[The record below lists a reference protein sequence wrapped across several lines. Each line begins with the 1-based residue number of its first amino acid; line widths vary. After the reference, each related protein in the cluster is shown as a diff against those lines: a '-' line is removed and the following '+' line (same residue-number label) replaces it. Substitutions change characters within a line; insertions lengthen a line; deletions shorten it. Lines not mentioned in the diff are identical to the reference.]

1 MPSRKKTKR
10 KINHRFFWPLLLLV
24 LIIWFLYRYLTDFP
38 ILIDELVAKALIF
51 ALPVLF
57 YVRLSQYSAIMDSF
71 SPRLMKRGLL
81 VGLAAAGIFGF
92 AATILAFVTRS
103 ATPTSLALFSAEYF
117 AWELLLALITSF
129 FETLFFF
136 SFVMLVIKDL
146 YPKWS
151 LPKQLLLVATIFV
164 LFHLPNLLVNFTG
177 MDVLYQVLLLFALA
191 LGEGLWFSQR
201 PNAYSLVMIQA
212 IWGLVLL
219 LHF

>member
-10 KINHRFFWPLLLLV
+10 KTNHRFFWPLLV
-24 LIIWFLYRYLTDFP
+24 IVFIVWTLYRYLFTWP
-38 ILIDELVAKALIF
+38 IIVDELVAKALIF
-51 ALPVLF
+51 ALPVLI
-57 YVRLSQYSAIMDSF
+57 YVKLSHYSAVMDSF
-71 SPRLMKRGLL
+71 APRLMKRGLL
-81 VGLAAAGIFGF
+81 VGLAVAGIFGF
-92 AATILAFVTRS
+92 VATILAFFTRS
-103 ATPTSLALFSAEYF
+103 TTPVPLALFGAEYF
-117 AWELLLALITSF
+117 TWELLLALITSF

-136 SFVMLVIKDL
+136 SFVMLVIRDL

-151 LPKQLLLVATIFV
+151 LFKQLVLVATIFV

-177 MDVLYQVLLLFALA
+177 IDVSYQVLLLFALA